1 MAERS
6 KKDDATAQFNKMQR
20 AEDGKKALSE
30 YEAEAVAVAA
40 KTARLKALRLAK
52 EAEDLKNAPPP
63 KAAPPAKK
71 KAKTAKPKGP
81 SLAEW
86 LKGERED
93 GRN

>member
-1 MAERS
+1 MTERS
-6 KKDDATAQFNKMQR
+6 KKDDATIQFNKLRR

-30 YEAEAVAVAA
+30 YEAEAAAVAA

-52 EAEDLKNAPPP
+52 EAEEQKAAPP
-63 KAAPPAKK
+63 KAASPTKKKSKSVAKK
-71 KAKTAKPKGP
+71 KGG
-81 SLAEW
+81 SLSDW